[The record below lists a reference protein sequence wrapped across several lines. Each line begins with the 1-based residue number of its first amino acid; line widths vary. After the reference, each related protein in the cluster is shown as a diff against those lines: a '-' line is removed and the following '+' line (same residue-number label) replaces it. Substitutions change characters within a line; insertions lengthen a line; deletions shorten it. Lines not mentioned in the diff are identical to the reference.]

1 MSGTSL
7 DGLDIACCDFTFVNN
22 TWEFTLLCADTVA
35 YTPQF
40 ATQLKNVAN
49 GSALE
54 LAMMHN
60 TFGQYCADE
69 VNKFVAKH
77 NCKPSL
83 IASHGQTIF
92 HNPAKGYTTQ
102 IGCGATIAA
111 LTGITTVCDFRTM
124 DVALH
129 GQGAPLVPIA
139 DKYLFK
145 NFAACLNL
153 GGFANISFDTD
164 EKRIAFDICAV
175 NTIINYL
182 CNKVDLTFDKD
193 GIIGSNGTLNI
204 KLLSALNALPYFHQ
218 LPPKS
223 LGFEWLNDCVL
234 PIIEN
239 HQDSIENKLRT
250 VYEHISQCIANVLNT
265 YCHNKTVLVSGG
277 GAYNIFL
284 MKLISEKTTANI
296 IVADNS
302 ITEFKEAI
310 AFAFLGVLRYNS
322 KTNTLSSVTGAS
334 VDSIGGAVYCGG

>member
-22 TWEFTLLCADTVA
+22 TWEFNLLCADTVT

-40 ATQLKNVAN
+40 ATQLKNIAN

-60 TFGQYCADE
+60 TFGRYCADE

-77 NCKPSL
+77 NCKPKL
-83 IASHGQTIF
+83 IASHGQTVF

-111 LTGITTVCDFRTM
+111 LTGITTVCDFRTK
-124 DVALH
+124 DVALQ

-139 DKYLFK
+139 DKYLFG
-145 NFAACLNL
+145 NYAACLNL
-153 GGFANISFDTD
+153 GGFANVSFDND
-164 EKRIAFDICAV
+164 GKRIAFDICAV

-182 CNKVDLTFDKD
+182 CNKINVPFDKD
-193 GIIGSNGTLNI
+193 GIIATKGEVNE
-204 KLLSALNALPYFHQ
+204 KLLYELNSLPYFKQ
-218 LPPKS
+218 PPPKS

-234 PIIEN
+234 PIIEH
-239 HQDSIENKLRT
+239 HQNSIENKLRT
-250 VYEHISQCIANVLNT
+250 VYEHISQSIAAVLNS
-265 YCHNKTVLVSGG
+265 YCSNKTVLVSGG

-284 MKLISEKTTANI
+284 IKLISEKTTAKI

-310 AFAFLGVLRYNS
+310 AFAFLGVLRYNN